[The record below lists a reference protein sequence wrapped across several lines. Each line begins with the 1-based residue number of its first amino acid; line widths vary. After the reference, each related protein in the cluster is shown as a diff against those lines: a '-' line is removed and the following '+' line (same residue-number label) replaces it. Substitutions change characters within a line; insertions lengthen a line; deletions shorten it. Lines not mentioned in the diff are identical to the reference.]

1 MERLVRG
8 SDLKKEN
15 EILMKASVLDDD
27 EIEEDDEV
35 AAATAS
41 KIPRDIS
48 NHSELSVKEI
58 SAPYTVPH
66 YPIELEEQKKI
77 AAQQLAQQIALKEL
91 EERAIHDEESISN
104 AGIQRIQHAES
115 IDPTACLAGQTTS
128 SILNQLDFQR
138 VYISGEYSFGAE
150 DPKIYQSLRR
160 AMRLREI
167 YMQEA
172 FQTFPEMAKRILH
185 RTHKSSYQPE
195 TGMNFNYDE
204 PPVIADPWNIKIPE
218 DLNCILKIEDGVIH
232 VYKTKEDFEGKKRAY
247 NLRPFNNFIEDMKF
261 MCNIITD
268 GPLKSHCYKRLAYL
282 TYKYQLHV
290 LLNEMNELRSQK
302 AVPHRD
308 FYNTRKVDTHIHAA
322 SCMNQKHLLRFI
334 KKTIK
339 TRRNDYVCLENG
351 KPLTLEQVF
360 DSLNLTSYD
369 LSVDMLDVHADRNTF
384 HRFDKF
390 NAKYNPI
397 GESRLREIFLKT
409 DNYIKGVYFAEILK
423 EVMNDL
429 EESKYQ
435 QAELRLSIY
444 GRKPSEW
451 DDLAKWALTNN
462 VYSDTVRWII
472 QIPRL
477 YDVYRANKILENFEQ
492 MLENIF
498 MPLFEVTNN
507 PNSHPE
513 LHVFLHYVTGFDSV
527 DDESKHENPMF
538 DKEIT
543 LPNKWSDEENP
554 PYNYY
559 LYYMYANMVIL
570 NHFRKERGFNTL
582 VLRPHCGE
590 AGNIQ
595 HLIGGFLLAE
605 NISHGLL
612 LRKVP
617 VLQYLYYL
625 TQIGI
630 AMSPLS
636 NNSLFLNYHRNPLPE
651 FASRGLCVSL
661 STDDPLQFH
670 FTKEPLMEEYSIA
683 TQVWKLSSCDMSELA
698 RNSVLMSGFPA
709 EFKQHWI
716 GANYHREGVEGNDIQ
731 RTNLPG
737 IRVSY
742 RYETLLDELD
752 HLRSDDKNWERQK
765 RTSVTDKTH
774 SKSSL
779 PHKRLI

>member
-1 MERLVRG
+1 
-8 SDLKKEN
+8 
-15 EILMKASVLDDD
+15 MKSSVLDDD
-27 EIEEDDEV
+27 EIEEDDE
-35 AAATAS
+35 AAAANAA

-48 NHSELSVKEI
+48 NHSELNVKEI
-58 SAPYTVPH
+58 SAPYTLPH

-91 EERAIHDEESISN
+91 EERATCDEQTVPKTELQCIHKHSDS
-104 AGIQRIQHAES
+104 A
-115 IDPTACLAGQTTS
+115 DPTTCSNIITT
-128 SILNQLDFQR
+128 SILNHLDFQR
-138 VYISGEYSFGAE
+138 VYISGENSFGAE

-167 YMQEA
+167 YMREA
-172 FQTFPEMAKRILH
+172 FQSFPEMAKRILH
-185 RTHKSSYQPE
+185 RTHKSDYQSE
-195 TGMNFNYDE
+195 TINFDE

-232 VYKTKEDFEGKKRAY
+232 VYKNKSDFDGKKRAY
-247 NLRPFNNFIEDMKF
+247 NVRPFNSFIEDMKF

-308 FYNTRKVDTHIHAA
+308 FYNTRKVDTHIHAS

-339 TRRNDYVCLENG
+339 TRRNDFVCIENG

-409 DNYIKGVYFAEILK
+409 DNYIKGAYFAEILK
-423 EVMNDL
+423 EVMADL

-444 GRKPSEW
+444 GRKPNEW

-477 YDVYRANKILENFEQ
+477 YDVYRANKILGNFEQ

-513 LHVFLHYVTGFDSV
+513 LHVFLNYVTGFDSV

-543 LPNKWSDEENP
+543 LPNKWTDEENP

-683 TQVWKLSSCDMSELA
+683 AQVWKLSSCDMSELA
-698 RNSVLMSGFPA
+698 RNSVLMSGFPS

-716 GANYHREGVEGNDIQ
+716 GANYQREGVEGNDIQ

-765 RTSVTDKTH
+765 KVSIGGKTIA
-774 SKSSL
+774 KPSL
-779 PHKRLI
+779 PHKLI